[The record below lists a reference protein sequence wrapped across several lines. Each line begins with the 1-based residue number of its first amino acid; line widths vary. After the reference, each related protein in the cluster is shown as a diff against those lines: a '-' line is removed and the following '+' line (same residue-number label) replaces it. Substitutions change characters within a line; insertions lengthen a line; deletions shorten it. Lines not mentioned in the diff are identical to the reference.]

1 MMIRSKF
8 VRRLLVVLVV
18 LGALGFGAYK
28 STPSVIRWY
37 VAKHYPYVQL
47 RGAVEPVWGG
57 LVLRDVKVTRPGVTA
72 TLTKVHISMEKRVTV
87 EGGKVTVDLDE
98 RKKGSS
104 NGSTGGIQL
113 SASDLTVDVRASQLS
128 AHLEEVSVDSQHVTF
143 VFGKATYRQVEVSIW
158 KGSVRRDKTAVD
170 AERVEVPVRIP
181 FDLPRVGRDQVITVS
196 KPSVQVADK
205 VVRFQSATM
214 GPFSVM
220 GPATVKV
227 ADLDDEGIVFFDAP
241 SVHVDH
247 PWVAPYPAHFKKVGV
262 VAPLSVVRTG
272 KGQFRVTVGGATLRL
287 DPEHY
292 AVDGSEDCGDWLDI
306 LPHPLP
312 EALQQMQG
320 NFKGRLSFEVRAKPV
335 PHLSIEHDC
344 SYTCSAE
351 PVKTLRQSTF
361 TYMAYDRNNK
371 LFERKT
377 GRLSPGWISI
387 ADLPTHVPQAFVLL
401 EDPGFFSHKG
411 IHVMALENSLKANLE
426 KGEFVKG
433 GSTISM
439 QLSKNLWL
447 KRHKTIGRKA
457 YEALL
462 TVAMESC
469 MSKAQILELYMNVVE
484 YAPDVYG
491 IGPATQHYFRKP
503 AQQLETDEAYF
514 LAKLLPHPKR
524 TLSPNGGGL
533 ASARKLMR
541 RLAVSGYISEH
552 IIPPEDNEVLDTE
565 GWEALD

>member
-1 MMIRSKF
+1 MIRSKF

>member
-1 MMIRSKF
+1 
-8 VRRLLVVLVV
+8 
-18 LGALGFGAYK
+18 
-28 STPSVIRWY
+28 
-37 VAKHYPYVQL
+37 
-47 RGAVEPVWGG
+47 
-57 LVLRDVKVTRPGVTA
+57 
-72 TLTKVHISMEKRVTV
+72 
-87 EGGKVTVDLDE
+87 
-98 RKKGSS
+98 
-104 NGSTGGIQL
+104 
-113 SASDLTVDVRASQLS
+113 
-128 AHLEEVSVDSQHVTF
+128 
-143 VFGKATYRQVEVSIW
+143 
-158 KGSVRRDKTAVD
+158 
-170 AERVEVPVRIP
+170 
-181 FDLPRVGRDQVITVS
+181 
-196 KPSVQVADK
+196 
-205 VVRFQSATM
+205 
-214 GPFSVM
+214 
-220 GPATVKV
+220 
-227 ADLDDEGIVFFDAP
+227 
-241 SVHVDH
+241 
-247 PWVAPYPAHFKKVGV
+247 
-262 VAPLSVVRTG
+262 
-272 KGQFRVTVGGATLRL
+272 
-287 DPEHY
+287 
-292 AVDGSEDCGDWLDI
+292 
-306 LPHPLP
+306 
-312 EALQQMQG
+312 MQG